1 MSLPTNFA
9 EWTICDPI
17 AAKSG
22 GKAAAVLG
30 AKGEPIC
37 FVLPPLKSPFDALG
51 YNDPDAT
58 RVNLSFELGSEN
70 KEIVDWCAELDAE
83 VVKLCK
89 QHSRRLFAK
98 DVYLESD
105 LRGMYYSPI
114 KTSEKYGNSLL
125 KCKMNK
131 GTGRHAV
138 RVWNRGGLK
147 RETPESWAG
156 LTVQCRVVLKSLWL
170 QSRSFGLTFEVTD
183 AMITEEESLA
193 DCPFAAEES

>member
-22 GKAAAVLG
+22 GKTSAELG

-58 RVNLSFELGSEN
+58 RVNLSLELGPEN
-70 KEIVDWCAELDAE
+70 NDIVAWVAELDAE
-83 VVKLCK
+83 VVKICR

-114 KTSEKYGNSLL
+114 KTNEKYGNSLL
-125 KCKMNK
+125 KFKMNK

-138 RVWNRGGLK
+138 RIWNRGGLK
-147 RETPESWAG
+147 REPPESWARCSCSP
-156 LTVQCRVVLKSLWL
+156 T
-170 QSRSFGLTFEVTD
+170 
-183 AMITEEESLA
+183 A
-193 DCPFAAEES
+193 